1 MSNSNM
7 SERNRIVLF
16 GLAGQGK
23 SSIANML
30 IQGDIHHEV
39 NGNEGNLNKFKIND
53 GAVGASVEIIC
64 GVNNEFEVYD
74 TIGVGETDAG
84 SVPHKKAVVKIRDYF
99 TRCEVQLNYIAY
111 VKKQGRFTEEDR
123 KMFNLFKKIFEGS
136 DKNFIIIITNSGQRW
151 VDRNLNT
158 IKENFGDYPIIP
170 VDFPWSE
177 EDSDGAVFQRGIRAK
192 SLQILA
198 DRLSNLPYEGIILQ
212 VLGSFQVIENNVAQ
226 VIDIVPV
233 AGSAY
238 QLISSGVYYRL
249 GKTNVAKQRAINGIT
264 GAAMDIACVGVLRVG
279 VSAGKVV
286 GKSVGKVVARTVG
299 VEVAS
304 RAARN
309 LYNYFK

>member
-1 MSNSNM
+1 MSERTGMILFGLTGQGKSSIANMLIQGDVYREVTAFKVNEGTAGVTINSRVNDKFIVYDLIGIDEIVEGSVPHKKIIEKIRHGFVTRQTSSQNSDPTLTKANSRSCFQLSIGRFRALLISILSRFIKSNMSNSNM

-123 KMFNLFKKIFEGS
+123 KMFNLFKKIFEGRE
-136 DKNFIIIITNSGQRW
+136 FW
-151 VDRNLNT
+151 
-158 IKENFGDYPIIP
+158 
-170 VDFPWSE
+170 
-177 EDSDGAVFQRGIRAK
+177 
-192 SLQILA
+192 
-198 DRLSNLPYEGIILQ
+198 RLS
-212 VLGSFQVIENNVAQ
+212 
-226 VIDIVPV
+226 
-233 AGSAY
+233 
-238 QLISSGVYYRL
+238 YYPGRFSL
-249 GKTNVAKQRAINGIT
+249 
-264 GAAMDIACVGVLRVG
+264 
-279 VSAGKVV
+279 
-286 GKSVGKVVARTVG
+286 
-299 VEVAS
+299 E
-304 RAARN
+304 
-309 LYNYFK
+309 